1 MIQNKKDYYRFLDE
15 EKSHI
20 SYISAIFGGGNH
32 PQLLF
37 RYWLRTYE
45 YLINCKNIKFRKI
58 QLLIARYNFRKYSVA
73 CGYTIPLNAFD
84 IGIHLPHYGGIIV
97 NGNVRIGKNCSI
109 RPFTVIGNKRDGDN
123 NDVPVIGDNVAIGCN
138 VSIIGGI
145 KIGSNVTIGAGSVV
159 INDIPDNAIV
169 VGNPARVIS
178 INNEK

>member
-1 MIQNKKDYYRFLDE
+1 M
-15 EKSHI
+15 
-20 SYISAIFGGGNH
+20 
-32 PQLLF
+32 
-37 RYWLRTYE
+37 
-45 YLINCKNIKFRKI
+45 
-58 QLLIARYNFRKYSVA
+58 
-73 CGYTIPLNAFD
+73 
-84 IGIHLPHYGGIIV
+84 HLPHYGGIIV